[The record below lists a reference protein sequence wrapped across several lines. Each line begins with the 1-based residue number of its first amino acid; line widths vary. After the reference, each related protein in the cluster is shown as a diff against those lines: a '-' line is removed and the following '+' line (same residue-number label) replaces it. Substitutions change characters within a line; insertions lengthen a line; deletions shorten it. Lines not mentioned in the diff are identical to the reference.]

1 MELNATTR
9 TIKGKS
15 VKTLRRKNIIPA
27 VIYGHKV
34 EPQLLQVDFL
44 NFEKIYKEAGEST
57 LIDLKLDN
65 NAPVKVLIHDI
76 KKDFISNKISHIDF
90 YQIRKGEKITTEI
103 ELEFVGEAK
112 AVKELGG
119 VLVRNLTKIK
129 VECLPEDLVHNIKAD
144 ISKLNTFEDSV
155 KIKDLNISSK
165 LKFKEKE
172 DEVVALVLPPREE
185 EKEEEKPEEQKI
197 EEVEVLKE
205 KKKEEVEAPKEEK
218 SNKK

>member
-129 VECLPEDLVHNIKAD
+129 VECLPEDLVHNIKVD

>member
-129 VECLPEDLVHNIKAD
+129 VECLPEDLVHNIKVD

-172 DEVVALVLPPREE
+172 EEIVALVLPPREE

>member
-15 VKTLRRKNIIPA
+15 VKALRRKNIIPA

-119 VLVRNLTKIK
+119 VLVRNLSKIK
-129 VECLPEDLVHNIKAD
+129 VECLPEDLVHNIKVD
-144 ISKLNTFEDSV
+144 ISKLNTFEDSI
-155 KIKDLNISSK
+155 KIKDLAISSK

-172 DEVVALVLPPREE
+172 EDVVALVLPPREE